1 MKHFLTSSEAS
12 ILLEML
18 RKIKRASSKS
28 PVIMAAI
35 DIDQH
40 DIEKVG
46 QMIKKL
52 AK

>member
-18 RKIKRASSKS
+18 RKIKGASNKS
-28 PVIMAAI
+28 QVIMAAI